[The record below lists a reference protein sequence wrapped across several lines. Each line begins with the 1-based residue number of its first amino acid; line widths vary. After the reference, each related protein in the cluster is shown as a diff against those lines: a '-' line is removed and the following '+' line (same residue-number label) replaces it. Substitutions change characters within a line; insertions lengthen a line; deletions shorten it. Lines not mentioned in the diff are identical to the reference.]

1 MRTQSP
7 QPPSRS
13 RREALG
19 VGAAVAGGS
28 LLAACSG
35 GRSAAQ
41 DGLRGTDDGKNGM
54 PHDGAPDDYIRPDG
68 PEVIEA
74 EKERGTDGT
83 VRQFRVTATSSML
96 DLGGVTVGTWSYGGE
111 LPGKEVRVTAGDTLQ
126 LTLDNHL
133 PKSTTVHWHGLTLR
147 NDMDGVPAVTQRPIQ
162 PGGSFTY
169 KFATTHPG
177 TYWMHPHI
185 GVQIDRG
192 LYAPVIVDDPREPL
206 RYDHEWIVMIDD
218 WLDGVDGSTPD
229 AVLNEL
235 NHDRGSSSG
244 HSMERRDGDG
254 DDGHT
259 TRIGPSRVLVGA
271 RSRLLGGTAGMVDYP
286 YHLINGCTPENPR
299 IFRAKPGD
307 RIRIR
312 FINASGE
319 TGYRVALGDH
329 TMTVTH
335 TDGHPVEHAE
345 TDALLLGMSERYD
358 VLVTAKDGVFPLT
371 ALAEGKNRTAM
382 AVLRTSGGEAPGPG
396 TRPKELDGTLLTAY
410 EMKAEESDRAAR
422 RDVDRTI
429 EVNLTGNMRK
439 FNWAI
444 NGKPYTPSQR
454 YPIAGGE
461 RVRLAIHNRTKMWH
475 PVHLHGHTFA
485 LPDGGPLK
493 DTTIVLPHTS
503 VNVDFDADNPGLW
516 MLHCHN
522 IYHSDSGMMTILGY
536 LKQ

>member
-13 RREALG
+13 RREVLG

-28 LLAACSG
+28 LLAACSAD
-35 GRSAAQ
+35 RSAAQ

-54 PHDGAPDDYIRPDG
+54 PHDGAPDDYVSPDG

-83 VRQFRVTATSSML
+83 VRQFRVTATTSML

-111 LPGKEVRVTAGDTLQ
+111 LPGKEVRVTAGDILQ

-133 PKSTTVHWHGLTLR
+133 PKSTTLHWHGLSLR

-169 KFATTHPG
+169 KFATTSPG

-235 NHDRGSSSG
+235 NNNRGSSSG
-244 HSMERRDGDG
+244 HSMDNGG
-254 DDGHT
+254 SDDGHT
-259 TRIGPSRVLVGA
+259 TRVGPSRVLKGA
-271 RSRLLGGTAGMVDYP
+271 RSRLLGGTAGSVDYP

-319 TGYRVALGDH
+319 TGYRVALGGH
-329 TMTVTH
+329 TMTITH

-382 AVLRTSGGEAPGPG
+382 AVLRTSGGEAPGPD

-410 EMKAEESDRAAR
+410 ELKAAESDRAAR
-422 RDVDRTI
+422 RDVDRTVQ
-429 EVNLTGNMRK
+429 VNLTGNMHK

-475 PVHLHGHTFA
+475 PVHLHGHTFE